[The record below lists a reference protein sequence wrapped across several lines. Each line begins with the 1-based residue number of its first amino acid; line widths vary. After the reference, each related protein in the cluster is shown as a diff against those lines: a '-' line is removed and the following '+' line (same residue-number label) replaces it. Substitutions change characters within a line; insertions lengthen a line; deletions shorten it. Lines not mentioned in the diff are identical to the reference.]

1 MSETRSGSP
10 VSNRDPD
17 EIREEIE
24 ITRVSLSSDVNALAD
39 SVKPGNVARR
49 QAGKVRGAASG
60 LKDRVMGEGSDP
72 SGSSG
77 STVSSAASSVGDAAS
92 SVREAATSAPA
103 QVRDRAQGNP
113 LAAGL
118 IAFGVGWLVSS
129 LLPASQAEQQAAQK
143 VKDSAGPVADE
154 VKGAAQQVADNL
166 REPAQQAAEAVK
178 QSASDA
184 GDSVQDARG

>member
-1 MSETRSGSP
+1 M
-10 VSNRDPD
+10 
-17 EIREEIE
+17 
-24 ITRVSLSSDVNALAD
+24 
-39 SVKPGNVARR
+39 
-49 QAGKVRGAASG
+49 
-60 LKDRVMGEGSDP
+60 
-72 SGSSG
+72 
-77 STVSSAASSVGDAAS
+77 SSAASSVGDAAS